1 MKYNRPQATA
11 SWGSMAGTV
20 LTISCS
26 PSHAGSR
33 LRRRQLRGLASRRLR
48 ADRQTRP
55 AYFHIREEFTLGP
68 SNRLVAPERVALAL
82 EAEPRPESCPAEGV
96 AQHAEAVPGDV
107 HRSARWQCPLCA
119 KSGHSGGFWILLS
132 VGKGTQVRGSSPVKL
147 TRRRFLHLTVG
158 AAAIPAFSR
167 TASAETYPTR
177 PAIGHNCGP
186 PMDELPATPGQD
198 LRGMPRDLSC
208 YYGCLPARQF

>member
-1 MKYNRPQATA
+1 MRRPFLATYIVQH
-11 SWGSMAGTV
+11 GGNV
-20 LTISCS
+20 RFV
-26 PSHAGSR
+26 PKSR
-33 LRRRQLRGLASRRLR
+33 
-48 ADRQTRP
+48 
-55 AYFHIREEFTLGP
+55 
-68 SNRLVAPERVALAL
+68 
-82 EAEPRPESCPAEGV
+82 
-96 AQHAEAVPGDV
+96 
-107 HRSARWQCPLCA
+107 
-119 KSGHSGGFWILLS
+119 HSGRYWILLL

-208 YYGCLPARQF
+208 YYGCLPARQFDMAA

>member
-1 MKYNRPQATA
+1 
-11 SWGSMAGTV
+11 
-20 LTISCS
+20 
-26 PSHAGSR
+26 
-33 LRRRQLRGLASRRLR
+33 
-48 ADRQTRP
+48 
-55 AYFHIREEFTLGP
+55 
-68 SNRLVAPERVALAL
+68 
-82 EAEPRPESCPAEGV
+82 
-96 AQHAEAVPGDV
+96 
-107 HRSARWQCPLCA
+107 
-119 KSGHSGGFWILLS
+119 LL

-147 TRRRFLHLTVG
+147 TRRRFLHLIVG

>member
-1 MKYNRPQATA
+1 MSALCQKADIQAA
-11 SWGSMAGTV
+11 IGYYCWWARV
-20 LTISCS
+20 L
-26 PSHAGSR
+26 
-33 LRRRQLRGLASRRLR
+33 
-48 ADRQTRP
+48 
-55 AYFHIREEFTLGP
+55 
-68 SNRLVAPERVALAL
+68 
-82 EAEPRPESCPAEGV
+82 
-96 AQHAEAVPGDV
+96 
-107 HRSARWQCPLCA
+107 
-119 KSGHSGGFWILLS
+119 
-132 VGKGTQVRGSSPVKL
+132 VRGSSPVKL